1 MLTSKLNELYVSII
15 FIGMLIGLILADLLS
30 FYPTT
35 ISKTSNYISGLQV
48 FGLIG
53 FLFIS
58 IFLIFKTYKKRNKQN
73 LFAIINNTE
82 NLIWSIDKRFRY
94 LAFNQAYEKKYRN
107 LFGTSLKPGELIWNK
122 RFTISQVLQWK
133 QLFNRALS
141 GEKFVEDID
150 YSEEAGKPCFVS
162 VSFNP
167 IYNHENQV
175 SGVGCFLQNI
185 TQRILHEEE
194 ISQQNKQFKEI
205 AFIFSHTVRAPLSNI
220 LGLVSVLDEKSPLN
234 DINKKIVDYL
244 KISAKQL
251 DAVIRN
257 VVDRTVKINLDRKD
271 RDINFRM

>member
-1 MLTSKLNELYVSII
+1 MLTLKLNELYVSII

-30 FYPTT
+30 YYPTT
-35 ISKTSNYISGLQV
+35 ISKNTGYLSGLQV

-58 IFLIFKTYKKRNKQN
+58 IFMIFKTYKKRNKQN

-94 LAFNQAYEKKYRN
+94 LAFNQAYEKKYQE
-107 LFGTSLKPGELIWNK
+107 LFGKSIKPGELIWNEK
-122 RFTISQVLQWK
+122 FTIDQVIQWK
-133 QLFNRALS
+133 NFFNRALQ
-141 GEKFVEDID
+141 GEKFSADLN
-150 YSEEAGKPCFVS
+150 YSDEAGEPCYVS

-194 ISQQNKQFKEI
+194 INQQNKQFKEI
-205 AFIFSHTVRAPLSNI
+205 AFIFSHTVRAPLTNI
-220 LGLVSVLDEKSPLN
+220 LGLVSVIDENNPMN
-234 DINKKIVDYL
+234 DINKKILDYL
-244 KISAKQL
+244 KVSAIQL

-257 VVDRTVKINLDRKD
+257 VVDRTVKLNMNRS
-271 RDINFRM
+271 REP